1 MVYLQAV
8 ARDDSPAAA
17 CLRLAENQF
26 IELFVSRQILD
37 ELDDVFSRSEIQRRF
52 SKLTNE
58 RITAFFE
65 TLRVSST
72 IIKEVP
78 HRFIYERDVG
88 DEPYINLA
96 IEVRADYLVS
106 RDRDLLDLA
115 SWNRQEGRDFQKR
128 HRWLKILN
136 PTDFLEL
143 LERHLPKST

>member
-8 ARDDSPAAA
+8 VRDDSPAAA

-37 ELDDVFSRSEIQRRF
+37 ELGDVFSRSEIQRRF

-58 RITAFFE
+58 RITAFSE

-78 HRFIYERDVG
+78 RRFIYERDVG

-106 RDRDLLDLA
+106 RDRDLLDLV
-115 SWNRQEGRDFQKR
+115 SWNRQAGRDFQKR
-128 HRWLKILN
+128 YRWLKILN

-143 LERHLPKST
+143 LERQLPRSI